1 MENALVFSQ
10 SEARNFFMFIINDI
24 IERCCQNLYP
34 QAAKYCAEANKH
46 LMEVYEMHN
55 PKTLFL
61 YAVIIYRKC
70 FQFMNAQNILL
81 LEENL
86 IFCQ

>member
-1 MENALVFSQ
+1 MLSESVSSSGLVVSFH
-10 SEARNFFMFIINDI
+10 
-24 IERCCQNLYP
+24 
-34 QAAKYCAEANKH
+34 CAEANKH

-70 FQFMNAQNILL
+70 FQFMNAKNIFL